1 MEKTRLEQLE
11 FYALAGTRRA
21 DSLRFAARAAAA
33 GEKAYRA
40 AYDIDDSY
48 VIVTPLPPVGGPQ
61 LPACFRV
68 NASSDL
74 RVGMIID
81 VTPAEWQ
88 DALLAALTELAA
100 GEDAALAAS
109 EPAAAWQDDAAEHL
123 TPAHDPRDGI
133 DRIEGQRMQVRVGKD
148 IVPVSVAE
156 ARAMGDACFPAGM

>member
-1 MEKTRLEQLE
+1 MEKTRSEQFE

-33 GEKAYRA
+33 GERAYRA
-40 AYDIDDSY
+40 AYDIDHNY

-61 LPACFRV
+61 LPDCFRV
-68 NASSDL
+68 AASSDL

-109 EPAAAWQDDAAEHL
+109 EPAAAWQSDVAEHL

-133 DRIEGQRMQVRVGKD
+133 DRIEGQRLQVRVGKD
-148 IVPVSVAE
+148 VVPVSVAE
-156 ARAMGDACFPAGM
+156 ARAMGDACFPVGV